1 MIPVSIPG
9 FTDPVSSASHLLMA
23 GVSLVGAF
31 FLCRKGRGNGAR
43 VFALI
48 LYSFSLVFLFSMS
61 GVFHLLDRGG
71 EAREVLQRLDH
82 AGIWVLIAG
91 TITPLQV
98 ILFRGAFRWGMLLF
112 VWVLTINGLV
122 LEIVFFKDFP
132 EWLLL
137 SFFLGLG
144 WLGAISMIQFR
155 KAFTGASITPVALG
169 GIFYSVGAI
178 IDFIN
183 WPTLLEGIV
192 GPHEIFHIFVVL
204 GAAAHWIFIYRWC
217 HHPIGN
223 EIRFDVHVFPDGKV
237 HAHAIGDSL
246 DIDAESIAELK
257 RIVMDRVSEKF
268 HASIKPMVRLR
279 YFNEEYL

>member
-1 MIPVSIPG
+1 
-9 FTDPVSSASHLLMA
+9 LL
-23 GVSLVGAF
+23 
-31 FLCRKGRGNGAR
+31 
-43 VFALI
+43 

-71 EAREVLQRLDH
+71 EARDVLQRLDH

-112 VWVLTINGLV
+112 VWLLTINGLV

-155 KAFTGASITPVALG
+155 KAFTGASVTPVALG

-183 WPTLLEGIV
+183 WPTLIEGIV
-192 GPHEIFHIFVVL
+192 GPHE
-204 GAAAHWIFIYRWC
+204 
-217 HHPIGN
+217 
-223 EIRFDVHVFPDGKV
+223 
-237 HAHAIGDSL
+237 
-246 DIDAESIAELK
+246 
-257 RIVMDRVSEKF
+257 
-268 HASIKPMVRLR
+268 
-279 YFNEEYL
+279 